1 MDAFGDRDDTVDELL
16 EEDPKGVFVTLQLIL
31 GQIEDGEE
39 SVDALL
45 YLAEAIARADG
56 VNIFRA
62 MREHPEH
69 TRDVFEI
76 DPAALGDDLVAKVDA
91 VIEK

>member
-1 MDAFGDRDDTVDELL
+1 MDAFDDRDDSVAELL

-31 GQIEDGEE
+31 GEIEDGEE
-39 SVDALL
+39 SVDAIL
-45 YLAEAIARADG
+45 YLAEVLAREEG
-56 VNIFRA
+56 MNIFRA

-69 TRDVFEI
+69 TRDVFGI

-91 VIEK
+91 VME